1 MAKRKVEDIVYELAR
16 PITDRYSFEIVEVE
30 FKKEGS
36 DWYLRLYIDK
46 EGGITIEDCQTV
58 SEELS
63 GLLDEA
69 DPIEQSYIFE
79 VSSPGVERPLKTD
92 RDYEKNNGKL
102 IEIRL
107 FTPLNGKKVY
117 EGILRGHTA
126 DVVEIE
132 TDGKPVQVEK
142 GAIALIKPVI
152 EF

>member
-126 DVVEIE
+126 ETVEIE
-132 TDGKPVQVEK
+132 TDGKPVQIEK